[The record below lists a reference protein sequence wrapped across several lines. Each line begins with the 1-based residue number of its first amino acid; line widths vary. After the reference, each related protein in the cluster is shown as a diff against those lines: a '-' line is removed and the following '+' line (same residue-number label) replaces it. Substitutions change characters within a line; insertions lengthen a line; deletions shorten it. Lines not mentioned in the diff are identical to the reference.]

1 MTTVIYIYL
10 IATMENIA
18 KPVVTS
24 LEEFKKNPAM
34 FYPDWHEETMKY
46 SDGLL
51 TNPVIDTET
60 GELREMTEVEKI
72 KAGKTVLS
80 DGSYLDEVNETIVT
94 IAKPNEWSVWDKD
107 SHTWKVDNDLLNA
120 KLKELREKA
129 LKELDEAKSNYLN
142 QSISI
147 EKNGKKYTFENNE
160 KNRNRLSLKMSL
172 MWVLEQDKIEKV
184 KAQNDKGLVEFIEL
198 NRTELKALATK
209 IQDIIE
215 VADMAE
221 QMAVTGLERYKI
233 EQLLELDVND
243 FFKN

>member
-1 MTTVIYIYL
+1 MIIYIYDKNTLQL
-10 IATMENIA
+10 IAQLNTLGLEKFKENP
-18 KPVVTS
+18 K
-24 LEEFKKNPAM
+24 LF
-34 FYPDWHEETMKY
+34 FPDWDEKTM
-46 SDGLL
+46 SFSTTLL
-51 TNPVIDTET
+51 QNPVMDEATD
-60 GELREMTEVEKI
+60 ELREMTELEKL
-72 KAGKTVLS
+72 KAGKIVLA

-107 SHTWKVDNDLLNA
+107 SNTWKVDNDLLNA